1 MADRTITFEPN
12 GWEGS
17 SVVITGAGGVLGR
30 GAGLSEIVVDLPSIS
45 RRHAKLFL
53 EEHGWKISDLES
65 SHGTTVNWMRLDQG
79 EQVALSDG
87 DRLELG
93 GIEFRVV
100 LSGPPF
106 PKEKPPPRETA
117 VSHGTVSAEEY
128 RTRGS
133 LLLRLGHAEG
143 DEREFSWQEFY
154 TTYAPVITGFARRA
168 GCPASDVDDVVHE
181 VMAGFFKA
189 SERFEYD
196 PQLGRF
202 RGYLKTATI
211 NALRNRHRKNKGKS
225 ALDQE
230 FIDQQPAQT
239 EALWDQE
246 WLGSLIVRA
255 LESVRLHTSLEPSSW
270 EAFELYGRRSV
281 PIEEVSKRLEM
292 SAPAIRKA
300 KSRIAQLVREEI
312 ERLRAEEC

>member
-12 GWEGS
+12 GWEGP

-45 RRHAKLFL
+45 RRHAKVSL
-53 EEHGWKISDLES
+53 EEDGWKISDLES

-93 GIEFRVV
+93 GIEFRVL
-100 LSGPPF
+100 LSGLPF
-106 PKEKPPPRETA
+106 PRQKPPPRETT

-143 DEREFSWQEFY
+143 AERELSWQEFY

-168 GCPASDVDDVVHE
+168 GCPSSDVDDVVHE

-211 NALRNRHRKNKGKS
+211 NALRNRHRKNKGRS

-255 LESVRLHTSLEPSSW
+255 LESVRLHTSLESSSW
-270 EAFELYGRRSV
+270 EAFELYGRRNV